1 MKILVMGLPGSGKS
15 TLSEKLL
22 NEIGKTQTVDWINAD
37 DLREKNNDWD
47 FSEEGRKRQAR
58 RMRDLADEGTR
69 NHMVC
74 IADFVCPTKE
84 LRNIYNADFVI
95 WMDTIKEGRFED
107 TNRIFEPPTVDE
119 YDVKI
124 SSFEEADRWSTTA
137 ADLID
142 ILLTSD
148 PSEWTGG

>member
-1 MKILVMGLPGSGKS
+1 
-15 TLSEKLL
+15 
-22 NEIGKTQTVDWINAD
+22 
-37 DLREKNNDWD
+37 
-47 FSEEGRKRQAR
+47 
-58 RMRDLADEGTR
+58 
-69 NHMVC
+69 
-74 IADFVCPTKE
+74 